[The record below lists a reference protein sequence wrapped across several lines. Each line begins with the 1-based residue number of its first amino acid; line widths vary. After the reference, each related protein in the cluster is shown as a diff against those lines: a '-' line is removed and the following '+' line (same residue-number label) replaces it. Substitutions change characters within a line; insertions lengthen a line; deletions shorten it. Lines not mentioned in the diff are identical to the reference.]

1 MTTEPLYGEGDWI
14 VHSRY
19 GVGRVQGEDT
29 KKLNGKERTFL
40 RVKTNNGEFW
50 LPVNKTDVD
59 HIRPVALKST
69 FQDILATLCLPPD
82 ELSDNYRNRQNHI
95 SEVLDRGALEEIAR
109 LIRDLNAR
117 QYYKKLTM
125 NEQEILGRLK
135 KRFVEEWIIS
145 AEIDP
150 QDASR
155 KLEEVLLSSA
165 RKVNTEK

>member
-1 MTTEPLYGEGDWI
+1 MKTEPLYGEGDWI

-19 GVGRVQGEDT
+19 GVGRVQGKDT

-69 FQDILATLCLPPD
+69 FENILSTIRNVPD
-82 ELSDNYRNRQNHI
+82 ELADDYRSRQRYL
-95 SEVLDRGALEEIAR
+95 SEVLDRGELEEISR

-125 NEQEILGRLK
+125 NEQEVLGRLK
-135 KRFVEEWIIS
+135 KRFVDEWIIS
-145 AEIDP
+145 AEIDS

-155 KLEEVLLSSA
+155 RLEEALLMSA
-165 RKVNTEK
+165 KKLNIEN